1 MTYYLCF
8 RPHQGLRGATPAEA
22 FFGIEPSCTKAISPP
37 RGRPG
42 EGPQKAPFVIGFL
55 DPDKRALPILKA
67 A

>member
-37 RGRPG
+37 RGRTG
-42 EGPQKAPFVIGFL
+42 EGPQEPPFAIGFL